1 MREPTWALN
10 MLAEVLSAFSVDDP
24 YAMVNVVFRVAEN
37 LDAEVAAILRGGRLL
52 QSVGVMERDA
62 DTLIKAVDE
71 RLDTVEI
78 EAGTLHLCLSPLGKG
93 DYFIV
98 GRLIDGFDLE
108 ERSLLRA
115 MARSIELS
123 SQVLQAMEAE
133 RLATRLQ
140 QELSLADGIQRRMLC
155 NAEEVNRQT
164 PELDVSALMLT
175 SKEVGGDLY
184 DWIPMGGHR
193 YCFCIGD
200 VSGKGVPAALLMS
213 TCLSLLRAYV
223 EVFDSPSAIMR
234 RINQR
239 LCHNNENCS
248 FTTLLIGII
257 DARSGDFSYC
267 NAGHNPSL
275 IQRADGNVEALT
287 SVHGPALGIL
297 EGATYGENQARLDQD
312 DRLVAY
318 TDGANE
324 TFNRRNERYGLQRLI
339 NFTAANITQ
348 PSATFLD
355 ALTAD
360 LNSFSN
366 GEPSHDDTTLL
377 SIRRSATQS
386 NEDDHHKGSDLS
398 LNLPND
404 LSAMRD
410 AANSIKRFCEAQQI
424 PVTAYRRLMVVIDD
438 LVNNTI
444 NYGCRNLGD
453 RAVIQLNL
461 SHSGNKITVNLIDN
475 GLPFNPLEMAAPN
488 ITENADQRQ
497 IGGLG
502 IHLMR
507 SLTAAGRYH
516 RKGGHNNL
524 TLELQI
530 DT

>member
-1 MREPTWALN
+1 
-10 MLAEVLSAFSVDDP
+10 
-24 YAMVNVVFRVAEN
+24 
-37 LDAEVAAILRGGRLL
+37 
-52 QSVGVMERDA
+52 
-62 DTLIKAVDE
+62 
-71 RLDTVEI
+71 
-78 EAGTLHLCLSPLGKG
+78 
-93 DYFIV
+93 
-98 GRLIDGFDLE
+98 
-108 ERSLLRA
+108 LLRA

-123 SQVLQAMEAE
+123 SQVVQAMESE

-324 TFNRRNERYGLQRLI
+324 TFNRRNERYGLQRHDQLHGRQHH
-339 NFTAANITQ
+339 AAV
-348 PSATFLD
+348 
-355 ALTAD
+355 
-360 LNSFSN
+360 
-366 GEPSHDDTTLL
+366 
-377 SIRRSATQS
+377 
-386 NEDDHHKGSDLS
+386 SDVS
-398 LNLPND
+398 
-404 LSAMRD
+404 
-410 AANSIKRFCEAQQI
+410 
-424 PVTAYRRLMVVIDD
+424 
-438 LVNNTI
+438 
-444 NYGCRNLGD
+444 
-453 RAVIQLNL
+453 
-461 SHSGNKITVNLIDN
+461 
-475 GLPFNPLEMAAPN
+475 
-488 ITENADQRQ
+488 
-497 IGGLG
+497 
-502 IHLMR
+502 
-507 SLTAAGRYH
+507 
-516 RKGGHNNL
+516 
-524 TLELQI
+524 
-530 DT
+530 

>member
-37 LDAEVAAILRGGRLL
+37 LDAEVAAIVRGQRLV

-62 DTLIKAVDE
+62 QALIQAVEAKHDV
-71 RLDTVEI
+71 VEI
-78 EAGTLHLCLSPLGKG
+78 EAGTLNLCLSPLGKD

-98 GRLIDGFDLE
+98 GRLVDGFDLE

-123 SQVLQAMEAE
+123 SQVVQAMEAE

-140 QELSLADGIQRRMLC
+140 EELSLADGIQRRMLC
-155 NAEEVNRQT
+155 DADEVNQQT
-164 PELDVSALMLT
+164 QNLDVSALMLT

-239 LCHNNENCS
+239 LCHNNGACS

-257 DARSGDFSYC
+257 DARSGEFSYC

-275 IQRADGNVEALT
+275 IQRSDGRVDVLKT
-287 SVHGPALGIL
+287 VHGPALGVL
-297 EGATYGENQARLDQD
+297 EGATYGENQATLGPD
-312 DRLVAY
+312 DRLLAY

-324 TFNRRNERYGLQRLI
+324 TFNRNNERYGLHRLI
-339 NFTAANITQ
+339 EFTTDNITHT
-348 PSATFLD
+348 SAQFLD
-355 ALTAD
+355 ALTSE
-360 LNSFSN
+360 LKTFSN

-377 SIRRSATQS
+377 SIRRAETHSPKEKTLS
-386 NEDDHHKGSDLS
+386 GGDLC
-398 LNLPND
+398 LNLSND
-404 LSAMRD
+404 LSAIRD
-410 AANSIKRFCEAQQI
+410 AGSSIKGFCEAHQI
-424 PVTAYRRLMVVIDD
+424 PAPAYRRLMVVIDD

-444 NYGCRNLGD
+444 NYGCKKLGD
-453 RAVIQLNL
+453 RAFIQLTL
-461 SHSGNKITVNLIDN
+461 SHSGKNITVNLIDN

-488 ITENADQRQ
+488 ITESADERQ

-507 SLTAAGRYH
+507 SLTAAGRYN
-516 RKGGHNNL
+516 RKGGRNHM

-530 DT
+530 DN